1 MSFETGFENNTFIPK
16 YIKNLTLE
24 EVTYINFNYSKRAQN
39 KKYPKLIDYYTFLK
53 NPVCVCTPPQEK
65 KFSSQTNSTNYSNNM
80 RIAQNLNHSLGGTI
94 QFGNNNGNSIALNYL
109 GRAEGMSRGGGIPP
123 KNKF

>member
-53 NPVCVCTPPQEK
+53 NRD
-65 KFSSQTNSTNYSNNM
+65 FDNILY
-80 RIAQNLNHSLGGTI
+80 
-94 QFGNNNGNSIALNYL
+94 GNT
-109 GRAEGMSRGGGIPP
+109 
-123 KNKF
+123 